1 MGSATMDDTT
11 LYNLIVGISKDV
23 GEIKSDVK
31 NVQVNVENNANEFM
45 KSDEKLASKLE
56 EYFDYAKNR
65 QDKIKVEL
73 EGKIATV
80 KVELTDLISKTNK
93 NQLEYNESID
103 KRLSEHESMF
113 KTIETEIKS
122 IKELPKNKTWELI
135 LKFKNALITALIGGF
150 VLLVISQVKSTIKA
164 IKEVSVQTQVQT
176 QQVEN
181 TDK

>member
-1 MGSATMDDTT
+1 MDDTT

-31 NVQVNVENNANEFM
+31 NVQQNVENNANEFM
-45 KSDEKLASKLE
+45 KSDEKLANKLE

-73 EGKIATV
+73 ESKIATV
-80 KVELTDLISKTNK
+80 KVELTDLLSKTNK
-93 NQLEYNESID
+93 NQLEYNEGVD
-103 KRLSEHESMF
+103 KRLSEHETMF
-113 KTIETEIKS
+113 KAIETEIKS
-122 IKELPKNKTWELI
+122 IKELPKNKTWEFI
-135 LKFKNALITALIGGF
+135 LKFKNALITAIIGGF

-176 QQVEN
+176 QQVES